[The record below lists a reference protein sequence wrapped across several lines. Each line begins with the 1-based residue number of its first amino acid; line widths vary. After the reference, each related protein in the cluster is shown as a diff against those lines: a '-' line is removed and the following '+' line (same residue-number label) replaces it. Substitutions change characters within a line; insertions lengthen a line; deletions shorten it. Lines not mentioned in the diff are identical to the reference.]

1 MTYLIAEIF
10 VYLLAALVLG
20 LGAGW
25 LWRDQQ
31 AGRQAAAAAESD
43 AQVALREANLQAAL
57 QQAET
62 GAAAQ
67 AAEAASRQTRLQA
80 AMAAMTL
87 KLAGVEHRVVELQR
101 ERELQNRALQVLHQQ
116 LELAVERRTP
126 GSSNGTT
133 G

>member
-1 MTYLIAEIF
+1 LTYLIAEIF

-31 AGRQAAAAAESD
+31 AARQPAAAAESD
-43 AQVALREANLQAAL
+43 AQVALREAALRAAL
-57 QQAET
+57 HDAET
-62 GAAAQ
+62 SAAAR
-67 AAEAASRQTRLQA
+67 AADAASRQTSLQA
-80 AMAAMTL
+80 AMDAMTL
-87 KLAGVEHRVVELQR
+87 KLAAVEHRVVELQR

-116 LELAVERRTP
+116 LELADERRTRSP
-126 GSSNGTT
+126 SNGTT